1 MAMMKIENI
10 IDKVNIVNNFN
21 QSSDVVRVRL
31 TKEQALELCDKG
43 IEVSLSQRE
52 VENKL
57 IIFFYVAVKLED
69 LAKIALP

>member
-57 IIFFYVAVKLED
+57 IIFFYVEVKLED

>member
-10 IDKVNIVNNFN
+10 IDKVNIVNNFS

-31 TKEQALELCDKG
+31 TKEQALELCNKG

-57 IIFFYVAVKLED
+57 IIFFYVEVKLED
-69 LAKIALP
+69 LAKIVLP